1 MDLQNDLNEA
11 QRAAVKYIDG
21 PSLVI
26 AGAGS
31 GKTRVLTYK
40 IAYLLDQ
47 GKNLYSLLVLTFTN
61 KAARE
66 MVERIRKM
74 FGETFYIRQ
83 KYIGTFHSV
92 FARIL
97 RVESDKIG
105 FSSDFTIYDEAD
117 SRSLLKSI
125 IKEMGLS
132 EKTYKPAV
140 VHARISMAK
149 NQLIGIDSYESDSDI
164 LSQNKRAGMPEIA
177 KIYREYVQRCKLANA
192 MDFDDLLVYTYRLFV
207 ERNDVLKKYG
217 KIFKYIMVDEYQDTN
232 YVQKKILTL
241 LYNVMEEKAICAVG
255 DDSQSIYSFRGANI
269 DNILSFTRDFPAEN
283 GNYARL
289 FKLEQNYRSTQTI
302 VEAANSL
309 IKHNRNQIPKDVFSE
324 NAKGEKIQYKP
335 AYSDK
340 EEAAIVAKDVKRIR
354 REDGCQYS
362 DFAILYRTNAQS
374 RSFEEEFRKQGIP
387 YRIYGGLSFYQ
398 RKEIKDIIAYFRL
411 VANPDDEEAIKRIIN
426 YPARGIGATTVL
438 KIADCAHQ
446 NQVSFWEVIGAPE
459 RYGLA
464 VTKGTINKLE
474 TFRLLIS
481 SFIDRAQTTDV
492 YELGDAIIKES
503 GISQDIMSGKDAD
516 DLARQ
521 ENLEE
526 FLSGMSAFVEERREE
541 GRFDELF
548 LQDYLQDVALLTD
561 ADSDG
566 DKDEPRVSLMTVHA
580 AKGLEFPTVFVV
592 GLEENIFPSP
602 LSAASLRELEEE
614 RRLLYVAIT
623 RAEKHCILTN
633 AKNRWRY
640 GKMEFDNPSR
650 FIDEIDCKLI
660 DCQDEA
666 GGSLFGSMSES
677 RLGSR
682 SGSMFG
688 SRADSMSDQPEWA
701 RAQRPRRPWED
712 AEQPRYSSR
721 YQNSKPVASQFV
733 ADPKPSLFDDEPET
747 SRTSGRSSV
756 SGRSSL
762 SEGNFK
768 SVRALNAAKRYMETH
783 SSHPASRGT
792 GSSAAS
798 VSSSA
803 ASSAGSS
810 SCGLQEGMKIEHQRF
825 GRGTVLKIEGTGEN
839 TKATVEFVHSGT
851 KQLLLKYAKFTVVD

>member
-1 MDLQNDLNEA
+1 MDLLNDLNEA
-11 QRAAVKYIDG
+11 QRAAVEYIDG

-40 IAYLLDQ
+40 IAYLLSQ
-47 GKNLYSLLVLTFTN
+47 GMKPWSIMALTFTN

-66 MVERIRKM
+66 MKERIGKLVGNDLAQHLYM
-74 FGETFYIRQ
+74 
-83 KYIGTFHSV
+83 GTFHSI
-92 FARIL
+92 FSRIL
-97 RVESDKIG
+97 RAEAEHIG
-105 FSSDFTIYDEAD
+105 FNNNFTIYDESD
-117 SRSLLKSI
+117 SRSLIKAI
-125 IKEMGLS
+125 VKEMGLDD
-132 EKTYKPAV
+132 KKYKPAA
-140 VHARISMAK
+140 VHAKISMAK
-149 NQLIGIDSYESDSDI
+149 NNLMSAAAYESDAAI
-164 LSQNKRAGMPEIA
+164 YEQNKRAQMPEVG
-177 KIYREYVQRCKLANA
+177 KIFVAYVQRCKQANA
-192 MDFDDLLVYTYRLFV
+192 MDFDDLLTLTYQLFR
-207 ERNDVLKKYG
+207 EHEDIRHKYAARFDYVL
-217 KIFKYIMVDEYQDTN
+217 VDEYQDTN
-232 YVQKKILTL
+232 HVQMSI
-241 LYNVMEEKAICAVG
+241 VMQLCQEKLRVCAVG

-269 DNILSFTRDFPAEN
+269 DNIL
-283 GNYARL
+283 NYQRQFQGTRL

-340 EEAAIVAKDVKRIR
+340 EEAVIVAKDVKRIK
-354 REDGCQYS
+354 REDGCQYN

-426 YPARGIGATTVL
+426 YPARGIGATTVM
-438 KIADCAHQ
+438 KIADCAHL

-459 RYGLA
+459 QYGLA
-464 VTKGTINKLE
+464 VNKGTMNKLE

-481 SFIDRAQTTDV
+481 SFIERAQTTDV

-650 FIDEIDCKLI
+650 FIDEIDSKLI
-660 DCQDEA
+660 DSQDEA
-666 GGSLFGSMSES
+666 GGSLFGS
-677 RLGSR
+677 
-682 SGSMFG
+682 
-688 SRADSMSDQPEWA
+688 RADSSSDQPEWA

-712 AEQPRYSSR
+712 AGQPRYSSR

-733 ADPKPSLFDDEPET
+733 ADPKP
-747 SRTSGRSSV
+747 
-756 SGRSSL
+756 SL

-783 SSHPASRGT
+783 SSHPASRST
-792 GSSAAS
+792 GSAALS

-851 KQLLLKYAKFTVVD
+851 KQLLLKFAKFTVVD